1 MLERLVTFLKKDWD
15 GLVKAPFSFVMLA
28 ALCLAAGFATGTLYY
43 SGEVGSLHEQI
54 TGKDSQI
61 SRYRVAL
68 GIDPASKGALVELNN
83 QELALKAK
91 SIVATLRTLSSELDG
106 KLSGIQKDLDSKKI
120 DPQQAS
126 EETRTAR
133 TDVSQDFDTNLASD
147 ANNIENELRRRLD
160 SKTIEH
166 IVRVPAFNELDAKG
180 NPVNH
185 LPFTELFR
193 GSGADV
199 FFIKGLAN
207 EIEEMAGLL
216 PSDSR

>member
-1 MLERLVTFLKKDWD
+1 MGILDFFRREWLALRAAPGSFI
-15 GLVKAPFSFVMLA
+15 GLVIICFGAGLGA
-28 ALCLAAGFATGTLYY
+28 ATWYYGAQVAA
-43 SGEVGSLHEQI
+43 VKEQLN
-54 TGKDSQI
+54 TKDAQI
-61 SRYRVAL
+61 GRYRVAL

-91 SIVATLRTLSSELDG
+91 STVATLRTLSSELDG
-106 KLSGIQKDLDSKKI
+106 KLSGIQKELDSKKI
-120 DPQQAS
+120 GQKQAS
-126 EETRTAR
+126 EERRTAR
-133 TDVSQDFDTNLASD
+133 NDVSQDFNDNLASD

-160 SKTIEH
+160 PKAVEH

-185 LPFTELFR
+185 LPFTELLR
-193 GSGADV
+193 GSGVDT

-207 EIEEMAGLL
+207 EIEQMADLL